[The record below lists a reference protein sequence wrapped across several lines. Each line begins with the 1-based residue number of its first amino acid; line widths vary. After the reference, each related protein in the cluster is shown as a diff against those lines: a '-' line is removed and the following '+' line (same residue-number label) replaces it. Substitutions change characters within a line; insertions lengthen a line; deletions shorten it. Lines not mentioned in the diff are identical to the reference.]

1 MQALNCLFILNPTS
15 TTSIIFKGRYFDFC
29 TLEKTMKKIDE
40 QFQRIK
46 VSLHLQTGSIS
57 VHVTDTNISNTP
69 TDSFFPD
76 TTKQSTQGLKYI
88 YFPKNIAMY
97 ETDKT

>member
-1 MQALNCLFILNPTS
+1 
-15 TTSIIFKGRYFDFC
+15 
-29 TLEKTMKKIDE
+29 MKKIDE

-46 VSLHLQTGSIS
+46 VSLHLQAGSIS
-57 VHVTDTNISNTP
+57 VHVTNNNISNTS
-69 TDSFFPD
+69 TDSFFTD

-97 ETDKT
+97 ETDKTWDNLYVMMRKEIKCKNKI

>member
-1 MQALNCLFILNPTS
+1 
-15 TTSIIFKGRYFDFC
+15 
-29 TLEKTMKKIDE
+29 MKKIDE

-46 VSLHLQTGSIS
+46 VSLHLQAGSIS